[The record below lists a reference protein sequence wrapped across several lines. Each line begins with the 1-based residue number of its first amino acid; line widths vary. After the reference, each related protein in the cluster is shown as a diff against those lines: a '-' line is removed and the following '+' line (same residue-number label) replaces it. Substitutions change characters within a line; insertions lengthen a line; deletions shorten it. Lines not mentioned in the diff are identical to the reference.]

1 MATYAIGDLQGCYDP
16 FRKLLDQIDHLFP
29 EAELLPVRLA
39 PQDPEPGDE
48 TKMASLPVH
57 LSVPEVAGGASAAA
71 WHRVRPTLLTTWAAA
86 AVVLIVAGW
95 GLRNL
100 VALTERRTQ
109 FAYTVTHELR
119 TPLTTFRLYTDMLSA
134 GLVPEKSK
142 QEYLDTLN
150 RESIR
155 LSNLVEGGEFKKV
168 IRDLLESVR
177 AGKSLSGAMAEYPDV
192 FPRLYVNMVLA
203 GESGGVLESVLRQ
216 LNDFM
221 ERSLQFRE
229 ELKTAL
235 TYPIS
240 LAVVAGLS
248 LIVLFLYVIP
258 KFSLIFEDVSGALPW
273 ITVLVIGLSSAL
285 SRYGWIVLIFLIVG
299 SAGAMFYIRTPDGR
313 FQWDSFQLRIW
324 LVGDLLRK
332 VEVAR
337 FTQTLAALLRGG
349 VPLLDALGTV
359 QGVIGNRVM
368 QQALSRVQTRVK
380 EGKGM
385 IGPLTESGVF
395 PPLAL
400 HMIAVG
406 EETGKLEEM
415 LANVADYYDVEVKRS
430 TKRLTSMLEPAL
442 ILGMGLIVGVV
453 VISILMAIFS
463 IHDLPF

>member
-1 MATYAIGDLQGCYDP
+1 MPVFHYRAADHSGKVVEGTIEAEAEQGVVARLHEMGCIPLRIALPGEARAKGLQLSFG
-16 FRKLLDQIDHLFP
+16 HLFKKKINQW
-29 EAELLPVRLA
+29 ELLHFT
-39 PQDPEPGDE
+39 QEIN
-48 TKMASLPVH
+48 
-57 LSVPEVAGGASAAA
+57 
-71 WHRVRPTLLTTWAAA
+71 TLL
-86 AVVLIVAGW
+86 G
-95 GLRNL
+95 
-100 VALTERRTQ
+100 
-109 FAYTVTHELR
+109 
-119 TPLTTFRLYTDMLSA
+119 A
-134 GLVPEKSK
+134 GLP
-142 QEYLDTLN
+142 LDRSLA
-150 RESIR
+150 I

-168 IRDLLESVR
+168 IHDLLESVR
-177 AGKSLSGAMAEYPDV
+177 AGKSLSGAMAEYPGV
-192 FPRLYVNMVLA
+192 FPKLYVNMVLA
-203 GESGGVLESVLRQ
+203 GESGGVLESILRQ

-229 ELKTAL
+229 ELKSAL

-273 ITVLVIGLSSAL
+273 ITILVIGLSSAL

-299 SAGAMFYIRTPDGR
+299 AAGAVFYIRTPDGR
-313 FQWDSFQLRIW
+313 FQWDRFRLRIW

-337 FTQTLAALLRGG
+337 FAQTLAALLRGG

-359 QGVIGNRVM
+359 QGVVGNRLM

-406 EETGKLEEM
+406 EETGKLEGM
-415 LANVADYYDVEVKRS
+415 LANVADHYHLEVKRS
-430 TKRLTSMLEPAL
+430 TKRLTAMLEPAL

-453 VISILMAIFS
+453 VVSILMAIFS

>member
-1 MATYAIGDLQGCYDP
+1 MPIFHYRAADHSGKVVEGTIEADAEQGVVARLHEMDCTPLRIALPGDAPVKGLQLSFGP
-16 FRKLLDQIDHLFP
+16 LSRKKINQW
-29 EAELLPVRLA
+29 ELLHFT
-39 PQDPEPGDE
+39 QEIN
-48 TKMASLPVH
+48 
-57 LSVPEVAGGASAAA
+57 
-71 WHRVRPTLLTTWAAA
+71 TLL
-86 AVVLIVAGW
+86 G
-95 GLRNL
+95 
-100 VALTERRTQ
+100 
-109 FAYTVTHELR
+109 
-119 TPLTTFRLYTDMLSA
+119 A
-134 GLVPEKSK
+134 GLP
-142 QEYLDTLN
+142 LDRSLAV
-150 RESIR
+150 
-155 LSNLVEGGEFKKV
+155 LSNLVEGDEFKKV
-168 IRDLLESVR
+168 IRNLLENVR

-192 FPRLYVNMVLA
+192 FPRLYVNMVQA
-203 GESGGVLESVLRQ
+203 GESGGVLESILRQ

-221 ERSLQFRE
+221 ERSIQFRE

-258 KFSLIFEDVSGALPW
+258 KFALIFEDVSGAFPW
-273 ITVLVIGLSSAL
+273 VTSLVLGFSNTL

-299 SAGAMFYIRTPDGR
+299 AVGAVFYIRTPDGR
-313 FQWDSFQLRIW
+313 FQWDAFRLRIW

-337 FTQTLAALLRGG
+337 FAQTLAALLRGG

-359 QGVIGNRVM
+359 QGVVGNRLM

-395 PPLAL
+395 PAMAL

-406 EETGKLEEM
+406 EETGKLEGM
-415 LANVADYYDVEVKRS
+415 LANVADHYDLEVKRS

-442 ILGMGLIVGVV
+442 ILTMGLIVGVV
-453 VISILMAIFS
+453 VISILLAIFS

>member
-1 MATYAIGDLQGCYDP
+1 MPVFHYRAADHSGKVVEGTIEAEAEQGVVARLHEMNCIPLRIALPGEAPAKGLQLSFGTL
-16 FRKLLDQIDHLFP
+16 FRKKINQW
-29 EAELLPVRLA
+29 ELLHFT
-39 PQDPEPGDE
+39 QEIN
-48 TKMASLPVH
+48 
-57 LSVPEVAGGASAAA
+57 
-71 WHRVRPTLLTTWAAA
+71 TLL
-86 AVVLIVAGW
+86 G
-95 GLRNL
+95 
-100 VALTERRTQ
+100 
-109 FAYTVTHELR
+109 
-119 TPLTTFRLYTDMLSA
+119 A
-134 GLVPEKSK
+134 GLP
-142 QEYLDTLN
+142 LDRSLAV
-150 RESIR
+150 
-155 LSNLVEGGEFKKV
+155 LSNLVEGDEFKKV
-168 IRDLLESVR
+168 IRNLLESVR
-177 AGKSLSGAMAEYPDV
+177 AGKSFSGAMAAYPDV
-192 FPRLYVNMVLA
+192 FPKLYVNMVQA
-203 GESGGVLESVLRQ
+203 GESGGVLDSVLRQ

-221 ERSLQFRE
+221 ESSLQFRE

-248 LIVLFLYVIP
+248 LLVLFLYVIP
-258 KFSLIFEDVSGALPW
+258 KFALIFEDVSGALPW
-273 ITVLVIGLSSAL
+273 ITILVIGLSSAL
-285 SRYGWIVLIFLIVG
+285 SRYGWIFLIFLIVG
-299 SAGAMFYIRTPDGR
+299 AAGAVFYIRTPDGR
-313 FQWDSFQLRIW
+313 FQWDRFQLRIW

-337 FTQTLAALLRGG
+337 FAQTLAALLRGG

-359 QGVIGNRVM
+359 QGVVGNRVM

-415 LANVADYYDVEVKRS
+415 LANVAGHFNLEVKRS

-453 VISILMAIFS
+453 VVSILMAIFS

>member
-1 MATYAIGDLQGCYDP
+1 MPVFHYRAADHSGKVVEGTIEAEAEQGVVARLHEMDCIPLRIALPGDAPAKGLQLSFGP
-16 FRKLLDQIDHLFP
+16 LFRKKINQW
-29 EAELLPVRLA
+29 ELLPFT
-39 PQDPEPGDE
+39 QEIN
-48 TKMASLPVH
+48 
-57 LSVPEVAGGASAAA
+57 
-71 WHRVRPTLLTTWAAA
+71 TLL
-86 AVVLIVAGW
+86 G
-95 GLRNL
+95 
-100 VALTERRTQ
+100 
-109 FAYTVTHELR
+109 
-119 TPLTTFRLYTDMLSA
+119 A
-134 GLVPEKSK
+134 GLP
-142 QEYLDTLN
+142 LDRSLAV
-150 RESIR
+150 
-155 LSNLVEGGEFKKV
+155 LSNLVEGDEFKKV
-168 IRDLLESVR
+168 IRNLLESVR

-192 FPRLYVNMVLA
+192 FPKLYVNMIMA

-258 KFSLIFEDVSGALPW
+258 KFALIFEDVSGALPW
-273 ITVLVIGLSSAL
+273 ITILVIGLSSAL

-299 SAGAMFYIRTPDGR
+299 AVGAVFYIRTPDGR
-313 FQWDSFQLRIW
+313 FQWDRFQLRIW

-337 FTQTLAALLRGG
+337 FAQTLAALLRGG

-359 QGVIGNRVM
+359 QGVVGNRVM
-368 QQALSRVQTRVK
+368 QQALSKVQTRVK

-406 EETGKLEEM
+406 EETGKLEVM
-415 LANVADYYDVEVKRS
+415 LANVADHFDLEVKRS

-453 VISILMAIFS
+453 VVSILMAIFS